1 MMLIFWSLIAYTKPT
16 TNMKSL
22 SQEARVLGV
31 TLHNL
36 MLKTENIVF
45 TCSRL
50 NHFSND
56 LFMKNLSRWCVVLS
70 DPFNFTK
77 KKMSRCDMGV
87 WKLVFV
93 IQIFTIFLILQKH
106 NALFAFFAKK
116 KILHLAQSLLTIVSH
131 NITISITQ

>member
-45 TCSRL
+45 TCSPRL

-70 DPFNFTK
+70 DPFKFTK
-77 KKMSRCDMGV
+77 KKCLD
-87 WKLVFV
+87 V
-93 IQIFTIFLILQKH
+93 IWVYGSLYLSFKFSLYFSFYRNTMLCSHSSQRKTF
-106 NALFAFFAKK
+106 
-116 KILHLAQSLLTIVSH
+116 LHLA
-131 NITISITQ
+131 